1 MKQKFED
8 LGKAFPDVILLK
20 VDVDENVEL
29 SQEYEIANMPTYI
42 LFLQKE
48 VVGSFTG
55 NKVETL
61 SKLITESLISHK

>member
-1 MKQKFED
+1 MGQKFEEV
-8 LGKAFPDVILLK
+8 KNEFPDVIFLK

-29 SQEYEIANMPTYI
+29 SQEYEITNMPTYI
-42 LFLQKE
+42 LFKRNE

-61 SKLITESLISHK
+61 SKLITQKLLGQN